1 MGPKEK
7 KAPKQKS
14 PRKMP
19 SKKAKKTSVSGEL
32 TSNVHRNQPS
42 EDGTGSKVSKKQPEA
57 AVEGDH
63 VTGEIENFEQQ
74 DEKSK
79 SSKKGIDDAPTLD
92 QMTGIEFRGSLKEQL
107 MKITSKN
114 FTVDAD
120 VVVNTETN
128 RFTEPGSG
136 KKRSNVRSFRNG

>member
-19 SKKAKKTSVSGEL
+19 SKKAKKTPVSGEV
-32 TSNVHRNQPS
+32 TSNVHRNPPS
-42 EDGTGSKVSKKQPEA
+42 EDGIGSKVSQKQPEVV
-57 AVEGDH
+57 VEGDH
-63 VTGEIENFEQQ
+63 VMGEIENFEEQ
-74 DEKSK
+74 DEKSH
-79 SSKKGIDDAPTLD
+79 SSKKGNDDAPILD
-92 QMTGIEFRGSLKEQL
+92 EMTGIEFRGSLKEQL
-107 MKITSKN
+107 MKVTSKN

-136 KKRSNVRSFRNG
+136 KNRSNVRSFRNG